1 MSSMAC
7 HDLRLTPMQRAKKH
21 HQHGIY
27 TSIRSVMRSR
37 RESAR
42 RFVLHLSFA
51 VSKRGTER
59 RVSGRQRTEAKT
71 QTGKAGSTPFFS
83 RSKKTHTLCGTFLN
97 VYAYSCICVV
107 VYECVCVCGICACA
121 LLLSCICFC
130 CMWLY
135 LCLVFLSVCVFD
147 CIYLFVFFKCM
158 CARVSLTLPW
168 TSE

>member
-7 HDLRLTPMQRAKKH
+7 NDLRLTPMQRAKKH

-27 TSIRSVMRSR
+27 TSIRSVMRSL

-51 VSKRGTER
+51 VSKRRTER

-97 VYAYSCICVV
+97 VCAYFCICVV
-107 VYECVCVCGICACA
+107 VYECICVCCICACA
-121 LLLSCICFC
+121 LSCICFC
-130 CMWLY
+130 CM
-135 LCLVFLSVCVFD
+135 CLNESSACVCV
-147 CIYLFVFFKCM
+147 CVHVCVCVCV
-158 CARVSLTLPW
+158 CARARAPVCV
-168 TSE
+168 

>member
-7 HDLRLTPMQRAKKH
+7 NDLRLTPMQRAKKH

-27 TSIRSVMRSR
+27 TSIRSVMRSL

-97 VYAYSCICVV
+97 VCAYFCICVV
-107 VYECVCVCGICACA
+107 VYDKF
-121 LLLSCICFC
+121 CFC
-130 CMWLY
+130 KNNKRTIDRVYLCVLY
-135 LCLVFLSVCVFD
+135 LCM
-147 CIYLFVFFKCM
+147 CIKLYLLLLY
-158 CARVSLTLPW
+158 VS
-168 TSE
+168 E